1 MKTGYFK
8 QIDDSAAKGFISISL
23 YPSNNDNVSLEFRS
37 LAPNWK
43 LMKNL
48 KSNKISE
55 ATFVKEYFFT
65 TKNEDLAKIQQRIFL
80 NKKTCFVNKILTY
93 LLLQLKLYNK

>member
-8 QIDDSAAKGFISISL
+8 QIDDSPAKGFISISL

-55 ATFVKEYFFT
+55 ATFVKEY
-65 TKNEDLAKIQQRIFL
+65 KNDI
-80 NKKTCFVNKILTY
+80 
-93 LLLQLKLYNK
+93 